1 MKHSL
6 FVGAGLCLILL
17 PAFPTNAASEAKD
30 KESFPAQATVAAK
43 KPFLTIAATDPSV
56 KNALDAKD
64 LAGAGKQIG
73 KTGAFQGTVTQV
85 YSPGDHDIVIL
96 DFAPDYRAA
105 VTAVIK
111 PDAYAKM
118 PNLQSLVGK
127 HILVSGK
134 WVGFHHP
141 PVPQIDVKTPAQ
153 IKVIR

>member
-1 MKHSL
+1 MKDSIFVAASL
-6 FVGAGLCLILL
+6 CIALL
-17 PAFPTNAASEAKD
+17 PAVYADPAAKP

-64 LAGAGKQIG
+64 LGGAGKQIG
-73 KTGAFQGTVTQV
+73 KMGAFQGKVAKA

-96 DFAPDYRAA
+96 DFAPNYRAA

-111 PDAYAKM
+111 PDTYAKM
-118 PNLQSLVGK
+118 PDLQSLVGK
-127 HILVSGK
+127 RVLITGQWK
-134 WVGFHHP
+134 AFHNA
-141 PVPQIDVKTPAQ
+141 PQIELSSPTQ